1 MGVSLIG
8 KKNGVISMQKIV
20 LKNGRFIDPRD
31 DIMKKI
37 DARFEEKKLSNRI
50 ERDLLV
56 EQLSLVREEWDTV

>member
-1 MGVSLIG
+1 MNNIA
-8 KKNGVISMQKIV
+8 KFFMNKISKPSDFEEVAQ
-20 LKNGRFIDPRD
+20 
-31 DIMKKI
+31 KI